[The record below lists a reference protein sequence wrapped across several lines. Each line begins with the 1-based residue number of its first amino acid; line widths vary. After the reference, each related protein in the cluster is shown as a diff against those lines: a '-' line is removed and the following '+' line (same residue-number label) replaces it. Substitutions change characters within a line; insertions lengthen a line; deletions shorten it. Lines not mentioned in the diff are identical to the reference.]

1 MHINV
6 ITVNSG
12 WILQKI
18 AERIVSAA
26 PEGVTMKIGYPRWN
40 ERNFYVDVQN
50 CFGGKRGMDIGL
62 FTHVHENDIQYLA
75 AHWFQLD
82 HVIHM
87 SQRNEY
93 MWSKDKRYTPATQSS
108 SCMIPGEMPPG
119 FEFKKRRIGIAQR
132 GKYEGKGFHFML
144 KLIKDYPQTV
154 SLFDWLFV
162 GNDWEEVIAELSK
175 ITNAMSITDSE
186 AIWPDTYNRFYS
198 EIDYLLIPSKW
209 EGGPMGL
216 LEAAASGVPV
226 IGAMVGWVDM
236 EVPVFKSFHPGDAN
250 GLANILH
257 PIGQYQQLAYQ
268 KVKDLSYAKYA
279 QHVVDCF
286 KEVEKRRCTR

>member
-6 ITVNSG
+6 VTVRSG

-18 AERIVSAA
+18 AERIVGATPA
-26 PEGVTMKIGYPRWN
+26 GVTMEIGFPKWN

-50 CFGGKRGMDIGL
+50 CFGGKRGLDIGL
-62 FTHVHENDIQYLA
+62 FTHVHENDIKYLA
-75 AHWFQLD
+75 DHWFKLD

-93 MWSKDKRYTPATQSS
+93 MWSKDNRYTPATQSS

-119 FEFKKRRIGIAQR
+119 FKFKKRRIGIAQR

-144 KLIKDYPQTV
+144 NLIKTYPQAV
-154 SLFDWLFV
+154 ELFDWIFI
-162 GNDWEEVIAELSK
+162 GNDWEEVIAELNKVTS
-175 ITNAMSITDSE
+175 AMAITDSE

-216 LEAAASGVPV
+216 LEAAAAGVPV
-226 IGAMVGWVDM
+226 IGAMVGWVDL
-236 EVPVFKSFHPGDAN
+236 EIPVFQSFQPGDVSHL
-250 GLANILH
+250 GKILWD
-257 PIGQYQQLAYQ
+257 IGSFQKLAYE
-268 KVKDLSYAKYA
+268 KVKALSYASYA

-286 KEVEKRRCTR
+286 KKVEARRFK

>member
-18 AERIVSAA
+18 AERIVAAA
-26 PEGVTMKIGYPRWN
+26 PPGVTMSIGYSRWG

-50 CFGGKRGMDIGL
+50 CFGGKRGVDIGL
-62 FTHVHENDIQYLA
+62 FTHVHENDTKYLA
-75 AHWFQLD
+75 DHWFNLD

-87 SQRNEY
+87 SERNQA
-93 MWSKDKRYTPATQSS
+93 MWNGDKRYFPETQSS

-144 KLIKDYPQTV
+144 DFVANCPNTV
-154 SLFDWLFV
+154 EMFDWLFI
-162 GNDWEEVIAELSK
+162 GNDWEDVVSEIKKLTVVDVIP
-175 ITNAMSITDSE
+175 DST
-186 AIWPDTYNRFYS
+186 ATWPDTYARFYS

-216 LEAAASGVPV
+216 LEAAAAGVPV
-226 IGAMVGWVDM
+226 ISAKVGWADKEILVY
-236 EVPVFKSFHPGDAN
+236 KSFKPGMWDE
-250 GLANILH
+250 LDEILYE
-257 PIGQYQQLAYQ
+257 IGHSQQFAYE
-268 KVKDLSYAKYA
+268 KVKDLSYASYA

-286 KEVEKRRCTR
+286 KKVEARRFK